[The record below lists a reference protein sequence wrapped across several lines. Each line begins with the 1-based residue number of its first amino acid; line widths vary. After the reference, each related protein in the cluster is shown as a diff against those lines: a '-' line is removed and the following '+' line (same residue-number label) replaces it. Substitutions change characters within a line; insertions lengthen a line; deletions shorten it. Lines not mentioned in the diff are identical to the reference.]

1 MWVKRLIAIG
11 AFVSLGACA
20 TAPEV
25 AETEAVPL
33 PRSRPKALG
42 SPAPAPAEL
51 KPRREEFAAFQE
63 RMDRNSELARRWTLC
78 KLLHADGLA
87 RNTQQPTETIVASA
101 FAACT
106 NEEDALTKSIA
117 DMRMRPAVTQEILT
131 RIRAAD
137 REQVVARILSRR
149 QGRPDKRP
157 E

>member
-11 AFVSLGACA
+11 AFVALGACA
-20 TAPEV
+20 SEPDIAATD
-25 AETEAVPL
+25 AVPL
-33 PRSRPKALG
+33 PRSRPKALA
-42 SPAPAPAEL
+42 SPAPAEL
-51 KPRREEFAAFQE
+51 RPRREEFADFQQK
-63 RMDRNSELARRWTLC
+63 MDRNSELARRWSLC

-106 NEEDALTKSIA
+106 NEEDALTKAIA

-137 REQVVARILSRR
+137 REQLVARILSRR
-149 QGRPDKRP
+149 QGRP
-157 E
+157 

>member
-11 AFVSLGACA
+11 AILSLGACA
-20 TAPEV
+20 SAPEV
-25 AETEAVPL
+25 AVTEAVPL
-33 PRSRPKALG
+33 PRTRPRAV
-42 SPAPAPAEL
+42 SPPTPTES
-51 KPRREEFAAFQE
+51 KPRREEFVDFQE
-63 RMDRNSELARRWTLC
+63 KMERNSQLARRWTLC

-87 RNTQQPTETIVASA
+87 RNTEQPTESIVASA
-101 FAACT
+101 LAACA

-149 QGRPDKRP
+149 QRGP
-157 E
+157 EKPRD